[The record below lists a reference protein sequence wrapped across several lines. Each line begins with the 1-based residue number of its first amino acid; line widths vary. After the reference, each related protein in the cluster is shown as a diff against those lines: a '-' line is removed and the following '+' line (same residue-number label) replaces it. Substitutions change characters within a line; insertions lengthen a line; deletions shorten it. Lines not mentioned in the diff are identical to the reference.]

1 MRHQLWNL
9 NKILTLL
16 TSILVLCPYAR
27 FQEVFFIFLLK
38 DLSLRK
44 KRLPTILFK
53 KKNIIEDARQ

>member
-9 NKILTLL
+9 NKILTVL

-27 FQEVFFIFLLK
+27 FQEVFFFFLK

-44 KRLPTILFK
+44 KDFQVPILK
-53 KKNIIEDARQ
+53 KYY